1 MTFFIGSDIT
11 PQPINGDELV
21 LVIKFIINSISPF
34 QKRLDI
40 KNVLLFQTIKDA
52 KSILSLKSGYFTKN

>member
-52 KSILSLKSGYFTKN
+52 KSILSLKSGFFSKN

>member
-21 LVIKFIINSISPF
+21 LVIKFIINSISPL

-40 KNVLLFQTIKDA
+40 KNVLQFQTIKDA
-52 KSILSLKSGYFTKN
+52 KSILSLKSGYFSKN

>member
-52 KSILSLKSGYFTKN
+52 KSILSLKSGYSTKN